1 MKAADIDED
10 GDLDI
15 LVAYEWGCTED
26 TPGATISSCFGA
38 QNNAMFVNDGSGGLT
53 KVIASAFVTGEN
65 LHVS

>member
-1 MKAADIDED
+1 VKAADIDED

-26 TPGATISSCFGA
+26 SCFGA